1 MNFGSWNG
9 QQMAEKLGSQLK
21 RFLKTCTS
29 RGTVLHCA
37 PPPTIG
43 ASTTIYLSNYPPH
56 LRQHPFRFSHI
67 LNIPAS
73 TSHSRLR
80 PYRINFTFSNRAGDA
95 LLNITHKVPLFLY
108 LGHRGDLHHHPHH
121 RQHFTGPYTRTT
133 LLHLC
138 IILIVHYQRMNRA
151 LWICLTPACNAPLR
165 LAKRKEHR
173 LCGNLLGTLRRTYS
187 VS

>member
-67 LNIPAS
+67 LNIPTS

-95 LLNITHKVPLFLY
+95 LLNITHKDFFILATVEIYTTILTIDNTSPDPTLE
-108 LGHRGDLHHHPHH
+108 
-121 RQHFTGPYTRTT
+121 QPYYTCASSSSSITS
-133 LLHLC
+133 
-138 IILIVHYQRMNRA
+138 
-151 LWICLTPACNAPLR
+151 
-165 LAKRKEHR
+165 
-173 LCGNLLGTLRRTYS
+173 G
-187 VS
+187 